1 MTRVRRRSLPG
12 IATLIAATAILTLAA
27 PAGVHPARADTA
39 IVQQDATPIVSR
51 PGVGGRILTRVDT
64 GFTLTVLGRE
74 GEWLE
79 VASPQLKLTGE
90 LWVPAARVGDIVAA
104 PADLTPSEPASATT
118 AAPQFRI
125 TSNMSGSMSALPL
138 GTTTTAGPRNSG
150 GVSSAVTRSTSA
162 TVMRSTSVNAA
173 GSATTQAKVSAT
185 TAAGD
190 VTPPSDN
197 PTPAPGNPTPTVD
210 SSPTPALGN
219 PTPAV
224 SGNSTPALGN
234 PTPAV
239 SGNSTPAPGNPTPAM
254 GNAVSGFSGSSVTSP

>member
-1 MTRVRRRSLPG
+1 MMRVRRRSVPG
-12 IATLIAATAILTLAA
+12 IAALFAAAAILALTAA
-27 PAGVHPARADTA
+27 AGIRPARADMA
-39 IVQQDATPIVSR
+39 IVKRDATPIVSR
-51 PGVGGRILTRVDT
+51 PGVGGRILTRVNT

-90 LWVPAARVGDIVAA
+90 LWVPAARVGDIVATPTELA
-104 PADLTPSEPASATT
+104 PSEPASATT

-125 TSNMSGSMSALPL
+125 TSDTSDSKSALSL
-138 GTTTTAGPRNSG
+138 GTAATAGPRNSG
-150 GVSSAVTRSTSA
+150 GVSAAVTRSTSA
-162 TVMRSTSVNAA
+162 TVTRSTSVSAA
-173 GSATTQAKVSAT
+173 GSATTQATVSAT
-185 TAAGD
+185 PAAGD

-224 SGNSTPALGN
+224 SGNA
-234 PTPAV
+234 
-239 SGNSTPAPGNPTPAM
+239 TPAPGNPTPAM
-254 GNAVSGFSGSSVTSP
+254 GNTVSGFSGSSVTSP

>member
-1 MTRVRRRSLPG
+1 MMRVRRQSVPG
-12 IATLIAATAILTLAA
+12 TAALFAAVAILALTA

-39 IVQQDATPIVSR
+39 IVRQDATPIVSR
-51 PGVGGRILTRVDT
+51 PGVGGRILARVDA
-64 GFTLTVLGRE
+64 GFDLTVLGRE
-74 GEWLE
+74 GDWLK
-79 VASPQLKLTGE
+79 VASPQLNLVGE

-104 PADLTPSEPASATT
+104 PTDLAPSEPASAMT

-125 TSNMSGSMSALPL
+125 TSDASDSMSASSLSL
-138 GTTTTAGPRNSG
+138 GTATTAGPRNSG
-150 GVSSAVTRSTSA
+150 GVPAAVTRSSSA
-162 TVMRSTSVNAA
+162 TVTRSASVNAA
-173 GSATTQAKVSAT
+173 GSATTQATVSAT
-185 TAAGD
+185 PAAGD

-224 SGNSTPALGN
+224 SGNA
-234 PTPAV
+234 
-239 SGNSTPAPGNPTPAM
+239 TPAPGNPTPAM